1 MEINSQSVTR
11 SVPLTVLVGLGVQ
24 AVAIIWSASMMYSNI
39 QANANEIA
47 KISTRTLALETA
59 VQGQAVS
66 LGRIDENIKAIRSS
80 VEKMALAQMN

>member
-1 MEINSQSVTR
+1 MDQSIKT

-47 KISTRTLALETA
+47 KITSRTLALETA

-80 VEKMALAQMN
+80 VEKMALAQMK

>member
-80 VEKMALAQMN
+80 VEKMALAQMK

>member
-1 MEINSQSVTR
+1 MDQSIKT

-47 KISTRTLALETA
+47 KIASRTLALETA

-80 VEKMALAQMN
+80 VEKMALAQMK

>member
-47 KISTRTLALETA
+47 KIASRTLALETA

-66 LGRIDENIKAIRSS
+66 LGRIDENIKAIRAS
-80 VEKMALAQMN
+80 VEKMALAQMK

>member
-66 LGRIDENIKAIRSS
+66 LGRIDENIKAIRAS
-80 VEKMALAQMN
+80 VEKMALAQMK

>member
-1 MEINSQSVTR
+1 MQINSQSVTR

-66 LGRIDENIKAIRSS
+66 LGRIDENIKAIRAS

>member
-1 MEINSQSVTR
+1 MDQSIKT

-66 LGRIDENIKAIRSS
+66 LGRIDENIKAIRAS
-80 VEKMALAQMN
+80 VEKMALAQMK

>member
-1 MEINSQSVTR
+1 MELNRQTVTR

-24 AVAIIWSASMMYSNI
+24 AVAIIWSASMMYSDI

-47 KISTRTLALETA
+47 KISVRTLALEKS

-66 LGRIDENIKAIRSS
+66 LAMTDENIKAIRKS
-80 VEKMALAQMN
+80 VDSIALANLK

>member
-1 MEINSQSVTR
+1 MDQSIKT

-47 KISTRTLALETA
+47 KIASRTLVLETA

-80 VEKMALAQMN
+80 VEKMALAQMK

>member
-1 MEINSQSVTR
+1 
-11 SVPLTVLVGLGVQ
+11 
-24 AVAIIWSASMMYSNI
+24 MYSNI

-80 VEKMALAQMN
+80 VEKMALAQMK

>member
-47 KISTRTLALETA
+47 KISSRTLALETA

-66 LGRIDENIKAIRSS
+66 LGRIDENIKAIRAS
-80 VEKMALAQMN
+80 VEKMALAQMK

>member
-1 MEINSQSVTR
+1 MDQSIKT

-80 VEKMALAQMN
+80 VEKMALAQMK

>member
-1 MEINSQSVTR
+1 MDQSIKT
-11 SVPLTVLVGLGVQ
+11 SIPLTVLVGLGVQ

-47 KISTRTLALETA
+47 KISVRTLALETA

-66 LGRIDENIKAIRSS
+66 LARIDENIKAIRKS
-80 VEKMALAQMN
+80 VENIALANLN

>member
-47 KISTRTLALETA
+47 KIAMRTQALETA
-59 VQGQAVS
+59 VQGQAAS
-66 LGRIDENIKAIRSS
+66 LGRIDENIKAIRTS

>member
-66 LGRIDENIKAIRSS
+66 LARIDENIKAIRKS
-80 VEKMALAQMN
+80 VENIALANLK

>member
-1 MEINSQSVTR
+1 MEINSQSVKT

-47 KISTRTLALETA
+47 KIASRTLALETA

-66 LGRIDENIKAIRSS
+66 LGRIDENIKAIRAS
-80 VEKMALAQMN
+80 VEKMALAQMK